1 MRHHP
6 AAVAVLSGVLS
17 ILSARA
23 ADIDATLLTKVNLV
37 DAAKPSGAWST
48 AEVGQSLAV
57 RDRLRTGE
65 DSRASARLTDASVL
79 RIDEL
84 TTIEIL
90 PPKETNAKATL
101 DVKQGATY
109 FFSREKSREVSFQT
123 PAANGA
129 IRGTEFLLTV
139 TAQKRTILAVMK
151 GEVEISN
158 GHGATVLRDG
168 EEGEAT
174 ADSAPSKHL
183 IRCSDSAVAYRL
195 LIESKLPRNGTL
207 QSASKRDLLAAT
219 CAAMKHWP
227 QVAAQIVGAAV
238 RARKEFAP
246 EIVRA
251 VVACGRPSD
260 RECILTA
267 AIAAAPDQ
275 ELAIR
280 QAAAGVGQT
289 AALLPWG
296 TGNINPIEFAPQ
308 ETVNS
313 PEKPPGM

>member
-1 MRHHP
+1 MRHRP
-6 AAVAVLSGVLS
+6 LAGAVLSGVL
-17 ILSARA
+17 ILQIVNARA
-23 ADIDATLLTKVNLV
+23 ADIDATLLTKINVV
-37 DAAKPSGAWST
+37 DAAKPSGAWSS
-48 AEVGQSLAV
+48 AEVGQSLSV
-57 RDRLRTGE
+57 RDRVRTGE
-65 DSRASARLTDASVL
+65 DSRASARLSDSSVL

-90 PPKETNAKATL
+90 PPKDTSGKATL

-139 TAQKRTILAVMK
+139 TAQKRTFLAVLK
-151 GEVEISN
+151 GEVELFN
-158 GHGATVLRDG
+158 GHGAVVLKDG

-183 IRCSDSAVAYRL
+183 IACTDSAVAYRL
-195 LIESKLPRNGTL
+195 LIESKLARNGTL
-207 QSASKRDLLAAT
+207 KNASKQDLLAAT
-219 CAAMKHWP
+219 CAAMKQWR
-227 QVAAQIVGAAV
+227 QVASQIVGAAV
-238 RARKEFAP
+238 KARKEFAQ

-251 VVACGRPSD
+251 VMPCAKPSARD
-260 RECILTA
+260 CIIAA

-280 QAAAGVGQT
+280 EAAGEAVMQ
-289 AALLPWG
+289 AFLPMG
-296 TGNINPIEFAPQ
+296 GIGNINPEAN
-308 ETVNS
+308 VNS
-313 PEKPPGM
+313 PEKPPRTR